1 MASPRDSTTA
11 SNGSLDA
18 RRWRTPAAERD
29 DLVTDST
36 MDLFERLDRD
46 AADEQH
52 ADTLTDAED
61 REGPRS

>member
-46 AADEQH
+46 AQH